1 MENIIKILLGE
12 ASLKEIGNAT
22 LEDTIRIE
30 TERLDEKIPIAED
43 VVKSFETVPSGTE
56 MRRGCELILA
66 YMGKYLKPQMT
77 YREFY
82 QQLKESEQLA
92 LSESVYNVI
101 EEIKN
106 MFSPAQA

>member
-12 ASLKEIGNAT
+12 AELKEIGNAT
-22 LEDTIRIE
+22 LEDTIRME
-30 TERLDEKIPIAED
+30 SERLDEIIPAED
-43 VVKSFETVPSGTE
+43 VVKSFETIPEGTE
-56 MRRGCELILA
+56 MRRGCELIVA

-82 QQLKESEQLA
+82 TQLKESEQLSI
-92 LSESVYNVI
+92 SEVIYNII